1 MTLPLISKNIHAGI
15 FKKKTSQNSMRTIS
29 SRFTTAIPQE
39 RPKTMQSVTIHT
51 TFQCIS
57 SPIRFAYC
65 KLTGFTVH

>member
-1 MTLPLISKNIHAGI
+1 
-15 FKKKTSQNSMRTIS
+15 MRTIS

-39 RPKTMQSVTIHT
+39 RPETIQSVTIHT